1 MLKRAFYRAAAITDG
16 TMLQPAHRV
25 LIKRQKSIIIRF
37 MLQPV
42 QADASTQ
49 NELTSICK
57 FSFSLLRFNLY
68 FCI

>member
-1 MLKRAFYRAAAITDG
+1 MLKRAFYRAAAIADG
-16 TMLQPAHRV
+16 SVLQPAHRV

-37 MLQPV
+37 IQQRV

-57 FSFSLLRFNLY
+57 FSFSLL
-68 FCI
+68 

>member
-1 MLKRAFYRAAAITDG
+1 MLKRAFYRAAAIAGG

-37 MLQPV
+37 MQQRV

-57 FSFSLLRFNLY
+57 FSCSLLRFNLN
-68 FCI
+68 F